1 MKGMDD
7 EAPRSGR
14 GGRRFKSCHSDQH
27 LTGFLAAMGP
37 GMGPGWCARYSPS
50 PRRMKITT
58 DVGDARQVVTTAA
71 KARRRS
77 FHTTICGVS
86 SALSA
91 WYRFLKMLIGL
102 EGAHVF

>member
-1 MKGMDD
+1 
-7 EAPRSGR
+7 
-14 GGRRFKSCHSDQH
+14 
-27 LTGFLAAMGP
+27 
-37 GMGPGWCARYSPS
+37 
-50 PRRMKITT
+50 MKITT